1 MSRFIDGVIANHFGA
16 NRTSVFEADAESKTF
31 HPHVTVQEADDP
43 ARAQQ
48 SLISEYIRAGLADA
62 ANYLM
67 LNAVEPTH
75 ALVSN
80 ERGRRP
86 TLFIP
91 RYREMSARSIH
102 WALEDESVTYA
113 GHPTY
118 IMKQDIDR
126 HVPRYGESKNMLL
139 LSASGDVEQFKFL
152 GERQGAHEN
161 ESAERV
167 SPEFIGHF
175 LIREAVTDEQLVPL
189 KSVDSSM
196 PIELNSSVIYFQD
209 RVSKLIEERS
219 L

>member
-1 MSRFIDGVIANHFGA
+1 MNRFIDGVIANHFGTQ
-16 NRTSVFEADAESKTF
+16 RTSVFEVDAESKTF

-48 SLISEYIRAGLADA
+48 SLISGYIRAGLADA
-62 ANYLM
+62 ANYLI
-67 LNAVEPTH
+67 LNEVEPTH

-80 ERGRRP
+80 ERVRRP

-102 WALEDESVTYA
+102 WALEDESAYA

-139 LSASGDVEQFKFL
+139 LSASGVVEQFKFL

-161 ESAERV
+161 DNVERV
-167 SPEFIGHF
+167 SLEFIGHF

-189 KSVDSSM
+189 KSVDPSM
-196 PIELNSSVIYFQD
+196 PVELNSSVIYFQD